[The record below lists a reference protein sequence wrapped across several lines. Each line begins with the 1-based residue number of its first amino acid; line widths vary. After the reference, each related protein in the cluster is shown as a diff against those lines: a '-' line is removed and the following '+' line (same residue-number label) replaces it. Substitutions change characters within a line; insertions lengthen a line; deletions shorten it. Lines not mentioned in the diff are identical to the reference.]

1 MDLKEIKGKN
11 LIIADDFDILTENKV
26 DFKSNYV
33 VTFLPNKS
41 KNNLNINFYSL
52 IDQNLHKHFE
62 NNLET
67 IIKDFYNS
75 LDLNLALKKNIT
87 RLVYGQIG
95 LFPFFH
101 LINNLIINNNKLIV
115 YTKEKKIL
123 KIFQYFEGNSNLKIF
138 FIDNLNKNYSKYF
151 KISKFEIFKLLN
163 FNEIIFILKK
173 KFFTPFK
180 KFKNL
185 KKNVFIHLSTEPNF
199 RILDIFLNK
208 NWQSKI
214 LEINTS
220 QKDIIE
226 TNINNQNQVSNLLN
240 TTNSFVKKFFYN
252 NQYFLNFI
260 NEENKNFLL
269 NYIYNY
275 NKISN
280 IFGNLNSNFFFLIKI
295 IRGPLATALYDY
307 GKKNKKNFKWI
318 CHQHGHGIELTD
330 IHKKSEISKEETLA
344 DLFFIYSNE
353 GEKERLRNKY
363 INPNIKF
370 SKIGYWTNTTVLR
383 KIPNH
388 DIIYISNLNQE
399 LGPHEINMSSLNNTQ
414 KINFE
419 TELISKV
426 FAKCKHKILFKDYP
440 GNKSTNLKYDFIG
453 KISKNYKNIIYFNE
467 WLNAENIYN
476 KSSIII
482 TSLPT
487 SGITAAINSNKPLI
501 YINIEKLIPL
511 KEEVKN
517 SFKRYFFYFEYN
529 ENLNS
534 ELSKF
539 LAKDLHQIRM
549 LWKNKIT
556 DEKKIFIKKYFNI
569 QPQKNVIKKMKEEIS
584 DLIIEN

>member
-11 LIIADDFDILTENKV
+11 LIIADDFDVLTENKI
-26 DFKSNYV
+26 DFKKNFV
-33 VTFLPNKS
+33 ITFLPNKS
-41 KNNLNINFYSL
+41 ENNLHINFYSL
-52 IDQNLHKHFE
+52 LDQKFHKYLE
-62 NNLET
+62 NNLDT
-67 IIKDFYNS
+67 IAKDFYNS
-75 LDLNLALKKNIT
+75 LDLDLAIKKNIT
-87 RLVYGQIG
+87 RLIYGQIG

-101 LINNLIINNNKLIV
+101 LINKLIINNNKIVV
-115 YTKEKKIL
+115 YTKEEKIL
-123 KIFQYFEGNSNLKIF
+123 KIFQYFKGSSNLEIC
-138 FIDNLNKNYSKYF
+138 FINSSDKSYSKYF
-151 KISKFEIFKLLN
+151 KISKFEIFKLLH

-180 KFKNL
+180 KLKNL

-214 LEINTS
+214 LEIDTS

-226 TNINNQNQVSNLLN
+226 TNINNQNQVSNLIN
-240 TTNSFVKKFFYN
+240 TTNVFVKKFFFN

-275 NKISN
+275 NRISN
-280 IFGNLNSNFFFLIKI
+280 IFKHLNSNFFFLTKI

-330 IHKKSEISKEETLA
+330 IHKKSEVSKEETLA
-344 DLFFIYSNE
+344 DLFFIYSSE
-353 GEKERLRNKY
+353 GKKKRLENKY
-363 INPNIKF
+363 LNPNIKF
-370 SKIGYWTNTTVLR
+370 SRIGYWTNAEVLR
-383 KIPNH
+383 KIPDH

-399 LGPHEINMSSLNNTQ
+399 LGPHEINMSSLNNAQ

-419 TELISKV
+419 SDLISKV
-426 FAKCKHKILFKDYP
+426 FAKCKYKVLFKDYP
-440 GNKSTNLKYDFIG
+440 GKKSTDLKYDFIR
-453 KISKNYKNIIYFNE
+453 KISENYKNITYFNE

-487 SGITAAINSNKPLI
+487 SGVTAAINSNKPLI
-501 YINIEKLIPL
+501 YINIEKMIPL
-511 KEEVKN
+511 REDVKN
-517 SFKRYFFYFEYN
+517 SFKKYFFYFEYN

-539 LAKDLHQIRM
+539 LDKDIDQIKM
-549 LWKNKIT
+549 LWNNKIT
-556 DEKKIFIKKYFNI
+556 EEKKFFVQKHFNI
-569 QPQKNVIKKMKEEIS
+569 QPQKNVIKKMKEEII
-584 DLIIEN
+584 DLII